1 MIEQANFIY
10 SAVVKAFKK
19 QAKHLKMKE
28 KQIHAIM
35 NQKERQLDLNNNEQY
50 ITKKNKKLKIKEK
63 QIYAIMNQKERQ
75 LDLNNNEQYITINK
89 NQLLSRLKE
98 TLDRNMEERSKNIKI
113 KRQNLFWW
121 VNLLLYYKEGLMILI
136 MQYFFSKYKDGTI
149 APEQRTKNENKL
161 KLDLNEIKRGRHKS
175 DEKKSA

>member
-1 MIEQANFIY
+1 M
-10 SAVVKAFKK
+10 
-19 QAKHLKMKE
+19 
-28 KQIHAIM
+28 
-35 NQKERQLDLNNNEQY
+35 
-50 ITKKNKKLKIKEK
+50 KIKEK

-98 TLDRNMEERSKNIKI
+98 ILDRNMEERSKNIKI
-113 KRQNLFWW
+113 KRKNLFWW
-121 VNLLLYYKEGLMILI
+121 VNLLLYYEEGLMILI

-149 APEQRTKNENKL
+149 APEQRTKNQNKL